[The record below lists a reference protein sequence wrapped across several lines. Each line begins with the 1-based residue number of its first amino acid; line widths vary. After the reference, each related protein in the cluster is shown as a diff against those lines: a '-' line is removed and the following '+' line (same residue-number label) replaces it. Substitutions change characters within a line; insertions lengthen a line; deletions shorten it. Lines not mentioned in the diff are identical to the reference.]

1 MNSPRARFGKAK
13 LFNHSISNQNFYRT
27 CNVFNGDGW
36 INPMLIKQIESAIS
50 KLALT
55 YVFSYFFL
63 IKYTNLQA
71 QGDIMIIENYCI
83 ILQSFKVKIIQGQ
96 ALFGSSSFIQ
106 EPDGMISNVCTRE
119 YVYGNKPRDNYG
131 FTL

>member
-1 MNSPRARFGKAK
+1 M
-13 LFNHSISNQNFYRT
+13 FNHSISNQNFYRT